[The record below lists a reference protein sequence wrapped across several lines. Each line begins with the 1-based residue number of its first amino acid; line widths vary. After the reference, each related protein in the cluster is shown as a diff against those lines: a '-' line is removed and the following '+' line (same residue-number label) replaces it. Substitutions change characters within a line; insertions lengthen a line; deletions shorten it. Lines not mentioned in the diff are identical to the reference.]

1 MDETLALIDS
11 LINEIVHAK
20 TTAMSK
26 GKKVVVDREQ
36 TLDMLEKLK
45 LLASMQSDNRGFMA
59 PSGTEELVGETHP
72 ELFGLEG
79 EALLRQAKLE
89 ADKIKDGAN
98 KYAES
103 VFNNMLI
110 SLSKAATAVK
120 NGKERVKLYQNKP
133 GTENSNNET

>member
-11 LINEIVHAK
+11 LINEILGAK
-20 TTAMSK
+20 SAAMSK
-26 GKKVVVDREQ
+26 GKKVIVDKEQ
-36 TLDMLEKLK
+36 LLDMLEKLK
-45 LLASMQSDNRGFMA
+45 LMASLQSDNRGFMA

-79 EALLRQAKLE
+79 EALLRQARSE

-120 NGKERVKLYQNKP
+120 NGKDRIKLYQS
-133 GTENSNNET
+133 NSSSGKDTYET